1 MSDIVDKVLWGL
13 NQAAFGDVRN
23 VFKEFDFNL
32 FMGKPIGL
40 LANSYDYMANTL
52 RKNIGNSI
60 HSYDGYGTPIG
71 VVSNPFYNS
80 FTQVPWFFMDGY
92 KNSSPNYIEYI
103 KRTYGATIS
112 VENINNSHD
121 IRIIGDGSKVGVIQ
135 TSVIKDVIRDGDI
148 QPNVSLINPNGLYSD
163 TKLGLDGTYY
173 AGKTLNN
180 ALAANDE
187 RHRAGIIYGVTRDL
201 KKYFGL
207 STQAVL
213 DNDVLNVSS
222 HNQGESFLSTGYYN
236 NNTVSP
242 VYNSNYGNIDNIGIY
257 KNYIETLSEDTLYHF
272 HYNSQLDTQAFYK
285 YDEKNGKKIYKEGRI
300 SAEDAHIYDETEM
313 RIFQHGR
320 KYLPTEKENYLSSV
334 GVNFALESQD
344 YFLYGIRYIFEKN
357 SMTIANASQGGVYAY
372 AEKEGDSSAPNVS
385 GSFNSG
391 IKFGNYVSYGEGL
404 DTNDLLEQTNH
415 SFKKGDYQTLIAR
428 FKTGTKG
435 VDLDSTIQ
443 TAISEKHGLSHGR
456 NLLKVT
462 ESKSEGYDNPYCRV
476 WTYHHQYHSL
486 ADAIRPFQESDEK
499 GTRMITQKEL
509 YEKYGFKEFSAD
521 HSSKGFEDGRT
532 RLGRYGTINQHNGLV
547 NITPIDSGDPNKK
560 VDIKNCMFSI
570 ENLAWKDSFSSL
582 DKERNTFQ
590 NGGLS
595 SEQKGPFGGRIMWFP
610 PYDLKFNET
619 VNVDW
624 QPNSFIGRGENIYT
638 YKNTT
643 RSGQLS
649 FKLLIDHPSIINYWE
664 NRGRSASNS
673 VDDVKDPEQELLRFF
688 AGCDLLSSRKAVTKK
703 SRVVA
708 KDDIKP
714 SPKTEVYTFFV
725 FYPNDYSG
733 VDNNDNDFAVDYLTN
748 GFGTWKTKTWN
759 VRSRV
764 FYDKQSAEDYV
775 NRTPGLSKKD
785 IKVKDNVDYYP
796 SYASIKKFD
805 SDIIGGYEMH
815 PGKKGISFVST
826 QDENNDWLIKS
837 GVTYNGQDPV
847 NIYAQIGPFNTHK
860 WDSKW
865 YYRVDNEW
873 CKNDKLKNRKSY
885 IDKESK
891 CLNATQGKEDI
902 IKNFSITDPDK
913 LVSFADVFVALKGSE
928 NRVVATV
935 LGDAFNTDAVS
946 TMTNIFFNKKDK
958 IKEIRCIGQ
967 ASIQGNS
974 NPNSTNVKRNK
985 KLAKNRAVTIQ
996 KFLSRYLKGVKISTS
1011 TISPEGEKIKD
1022 DVSDILNKLHRSVR
1036 VEIHVNVEESKIIQ
1050 KEVQDLYVK
1059 NDRNEIHP
1067 TNPYYPKGTGI
1078 SSNPDYIDGS
1088 GNIYYDESEMK
1099 SRQNYAKL
1107 STFAKSV
1114 DYLTF
1119 NLKNSYDDGTL
1130 NINGVFNAVEN
1141 FADINRA
1148 AKDMSLDFP
1157 GSDRLNSLTESIGG
1171 KDSDVTS
1178 HNMDVIAK
1186 GDLNGD
1192 IGSPLDKNPLNFND
1206 DTVNGSIVG
1215 NQKTT
1220 KIKRYDTESKFFE
1233 MLELEEP
1240 FLHQKISDKVKY
1252 FDPAFHSISP
1262 EGFNARL
1269 TFLQQCSRQGPTCGS
1284 SDAYTNNNTANNL
1297 SFGRPP
1303 VCILRVG
1310 DFYYTKIII
1319 ESITVDFDP
1328 LMWDLNAEGIGVM
1341 PMIANIN
1348 MSFKFIGGS
1357 SLSGPIS
1364 RLQNALSFNAYA
1376 NTEVY
1381 DNRAELAE
1389 YDDNGNLVKF
1399 APYNPSK

>member
-163 TKLGLDGTYY
+163 TRLGLDGTYY

-180 ALAANDE
+180 ALVANDE
-187 RHRAGIIYGVTRDL
+187 RHRAGVIYGITREL
-201 KKYFGL
+201 KNYFGL
-207 STQAVL
+207 STPAVL
-213 DNDVLNVSS
+213 GKDKDDILNISS
-222 HNQGESFLSTGYYN
+222 HNQGESFLSDGYYKSG
-236 NNTVSP
+236 TVSP
-242 VYNSNYGNIDNIGIY
+242 VYNSNYGVIDDIGVY
-257 KNYIETLSEDTLYHF
+257 GSYVESLSEDSLFHF
-272 HYNSQLDTQAFYK
+272 HYNAQLDVESK
-285 YDEKNGKKIYKEGRI
+285 VEGKGK
-300 SAEDAHIYDETEM
+300 DAKKVYHGI
-313 RIFQHGR
+313 GR
-320 KYLPTEKENYLSSV
+320 KIGDGADKKTYLPTKHDNYLSSIDASY
-334 GVNFALESQD
+334 ALE
-344 YFLYGIRYIFEKN
+344 IEKKRYKIVKD
-357 SMTIANASQGGVYAY
+357 SLTIANASQGGVYVY
-372 AEKEGDSSAPNVS
+372 AEQENDSSPNITS
-385 GSFNSG
+385 NSFNGG
-391 IKFGNYVSYGEGL
+391 IKFGTYTSYSEGL
-404 DTNDLLEQTNH
+404 KAKDLLQKTNNA
-415 SFKKGDYQTLIAR
+415 FKKGDYQTLIAR
-428 FKTGTKG
+428 FKTSKDDA
-435 VDLDSTIQ
+435 DLDSTIQ
-443 TAISEKHGLSHGR
+443 TAISKKHGLSHGR
-456 NLLKVT
+456 NLLKVKET
-462 ESKSEGYDNPYCRV
+462 ESEGYKNPYCRV
-476 WTYHHQYHSL
+476 WTYHHQYHRL

-509 YEKYGFKEFSAD
+509 YEKYGFKAFTAD
-521 HSSKGFEDGRT
+521 HSDKGFEDGRT

-547 NITPIDSGDPNKK
+547 NITPIDNGDPNKR
-560 VDIKNCMFSI
+560 VDIRNCMFSI

-582 DKERNTFQ
+582 DKDRNTFQ

-595 SEQKGPFGGRIMWFP
+595 PEQKGPFGGRIMWFP

-664 NRGRSASNS
+664 NRGKSVSNS
-673 VDDVKDPEQELLRFF
+673 VDDIDDPEQEILRFF
-688 AGCDLLSSRKAVTKK
+688 AGCDLLSSRKATSKK
-703 SRVVA
+703 KRVVA

-714 SPKTEVYTFFV
+714 SPNTEVYTFFV

-733 VDNNDNDFAVDYLTN
+733 VDDNDDDLAVDYLTN
-748 GFGTWKTKTWN
+748 GIGTWKIRTWN
-759 VRSRV
+759 VKSKV
-764 FYDKQSAEDYV
+764 FYNEQTAKAYV
-775 NRTPGLSKKD
+775 QDAKGLSEKD
-785 IKVKDNVDYYP
+785 IIVKNNVDYNPTYTKLRINGNP
-796 SYASIKKFD
+796 VDNF
-805 SDIIGGYEMH
+805 GGYEMR
-815 PGKKGISFVST
+815 PITSGISYVSEQT
-826 QDENNDWLIKS
+826 SDNIIANGVSYSMDNS
-837 GVTYNGQDPV
+837 GGTRVS
-847 NIYAQIGPFNTHK
+847 ICAEIGDFNK
-860 WDSKW
+860 KEWNSKW
-865 YYRVDNEW
+865 YYRVDDTW
-873 CKNDKLKNRKSY
+873 LKRDNLVHRESY
-885 IDKESK
+885 IDRNSK
-891 CLNATQGKEDI
+891 CLNARQGKQNILD
-902 IKNFSITDPDK
+902 NFAISDPDK
-913 LVSFADVFVALKGSE
+913 LVSFADVFVALKGTE
-928 NRVVATV
+928 DRN
-935 LGDAFNTDAVS
+935 VS
-946 TMTNIFFNKKDK
+946 TILNGTFDPDSVSKLVDIFYNKKDK
-958 IKEIRCIGQ
+958 IKEIVCTGQ

-974 NPNSTNVKRNK
+974 KTSKENIKRNEE
-985 KLAKNRAVTIQ
+985 LANNRAETIL
-996 KFLSRYLKGVKISTS
+996 KFLRRHLNGVKLSKKI
-1011 TISPEGEKIKD
+1011 ISPEGEKTKD
-1022 DVSDILNKLHRSVR
+1022 DVNDILNKIHRNVR
-1036 VEIHVNVEESKIIQ
+1036 VDIYVDIEESIVAQ
-1050 KEVQDLYVK
+1050 KGEMDAYSDKNVK
-1059 NDRNEIHP
+1059 HP
-1067 TNPYYPKGTGI
+1067 KNPYYPKGQGV
-1078 SSNPDYIDGS
+1078 SKYPDYIDAS
-1088 GNIYYDESEMK
+1088 GNIYYDKSELE

-1119 NLKNSYDDGTL
+1119 NLKNSYDEGNV
-1130 NINGVFNAVEN
+1130 NINGVFNAIEN
-1141 FADINRA
+1141 FAEINRA
-1148 AKDMSLDFP
+1148 TKDMSLDLP
-1157 GSDRLNSLTESIGG
+1157 GNDVIDFSNGG
-1171 KDSDVTS
+1171 KDA
-1178 HNMDVIAK
+1178 NVISK
-1186 GDLNGD
+1186 GDVNGIPGPTESGGNGD
-1192 IGSPLDKNPLNFND
+1192 IGSPLDKNPFNAKENVKNGNSDGSQKIEKINRD
-1206 DTVNGSIVG
+1206 D
-1215 NQKTT
+1215 
-1220 KIKRYDTESKFFE
+1220 DESKFFKL
-1233 MLELEEP
+1233 LELEEP

-1284 SDAYTNNNTANNL
+1284 SDVYTNNNTANNL

-1319 ESITVDFDP
+1319 ESITVNFDP

-1341 PMIANIN
+1341 PMIADIN

-1389 YDDNGNLVKF
+1389 YDSNGNLVKF

>member
-71 VVSNPFYNS
+71 EVSNPFYNS
-80 FTQVPWFFMDGY
+80 FARVPWFFMDGY
-92 KNSSPNYIEYI
+92 KNSSANYIEYI
-103 KRTYGATIS
+103 KKTYGASIS
-112 VENINNSHD
+112 VENINNSYD

-135 TSVIKDVIRDGDI
+135 TNTLLDVIRDGDI

-163 TKLGLDGTYY
+163 TRLGLDGTYY

-187 RHRAGIIYGVTRDL
+187 RHRAGVIYGVTRDL
-201 KKYFGL
+201 KNYFGL

-236 NNTVSP
+236 NDTVSP

-285 YDEKNGKKIYKEGRI
+285 YDENGNRVYKEGRI

-320 KYLPTEKENYLSSV
+320 KYLPTKEENYLTTV
-334 GVNFALESQD
+334 GVNFALD
-344 YFLYGIRYIFEKN
+344 IKNYLYSGIRYAFEKN
-357 SMTIANASQGGVYAY
+357 SYTIANTTQGGVYVY
-372 AEKEGDSSAPNVS
+372 AEQENGSSANITS
-385 GSFNSG
+385 NSYNGG
-391 IKFGNYVSYGEGL
+391 IKFGTYTSYGEGL
-404 DTNDLLEQTNH
+404 STNDLLKKTN
-415 SFKKGDYQTLIAR
+415 SAFKNGDYQTLIAR
-428 FKTGTKG
+428 FKSGIEG

-560 VDIKNCMFSI
+560 VDIRNCMFSI
-570 ENLAWKDSFSSL
+570 ENLAWKDSFSSM
-582 DKERNTFQ
+582 DSERSTFQ

-673 VDDVKDPEQELLRFF
+673 VDDINDPEQELLRFF
-688 AGCDLLSSRKAVTKK
+688 AGCDLLSSRRAMTKK

-714 SPKTEVYTFFV
+714 SPKTDVYTFFV

-733 VDNNDNDFAVDYLTN
+733 VDDNDDDFAVDYLTN
-748 GFGTWKTKTWN
+748 GFGTWKQKN
-759 VRSRV
+759 GS
-764 FYDKQSAEDYV
+764 DYY
-775 NRTPGLSKKD
+775 PAYAD
-785 IKVKDNVDYYP
+785 IKVNGEEY
-796 SYASIKKFD
+796 SRF
-805 SDIIGGYEMH
+805 GGYEMH
-815 PGKKGISFVST
+815 AGKGISFVSEQT
-826 QDENNDWLIKS
+826 SDNKIASVSYGNQKAVD
-837 GVTYNGQDPV
+837 
-847 NIYAQIGPFNTHK
+847 IYAQIGPYHEHK

-865 YYRVDNEW
+865 YYKVDDEW
-873 CKNDKLKNRKSY
+873 CKNDKLKHKASY
-885 IDKESK
+885 IDRNSY
-891 CLNATQGKEDI
+891 CLNSAVGKKTVAE
-902 IKNFSITDPDK
+902 NFNISDTDK
-913 LVSFADVFVALKGSE
+913 LFSFADVFVALTKTHKNSKE
-928 NRVVATV
+928 V
-935 LGDAFNTDAVS
+935 LNGLYDNSSIESFVN
-946 TMTNIFFNKKDK
+946 NIIAKKDK

-974 NPNSTNVKRNK
+974 NPNDKNVKRNK
-985 KLAKNRAVTIQ
+985 KLAKNRATTIQ
-996 KFLSRYLKGVKISTS
+996 KFLSRYLSGVKITTD
-1011 TISPEGEKIKD
+1011 TISPEGEKTKD

-1036 VEIHVNVEESKIIQ
+1036 VEIHVNVEESKVIQ
-1050 KEVQDLYVK
+1050 KEVKDSYVK
-1059 NDRNEIHP
+1059 NDRSEIHP

-1088 GNIYYDESEMK
+1088 GNIYYDESELK

-1119 NLKNSYDDGTL
+1119 NLKNSYDDNTL
-1130 NINGVFNAVEN
+1130 NINGVFNAIEN
-1141 FADINRA
+1141 FADMNRA
-1148 AKDMSLDFP
+1148 TKDMSLDFP
-1157 GSDRLNSLTESIGG
+1157 GSDKLESLTESIGG
-1171 KDSDVTS
+1171 KDSDVTA

-1186 GDLNGD
+1186 TGDGIGNGD
-1192 IGSPLDKNPLNFND
+1192 IGSPLDKNPLNGID
-1206 DTVNGSIVG
+1206 DAANGTSDG
-1215 NQKTT
+1215 NQKLS
-1220 KIKRYDTESKFFE
+1220 KIKRYDGESKFFE

-1240 FLHQKISDKVKY
+1240 FLHHKISDKVKY

-1319 ESITVDFDP
+1319 DSITVDFDP